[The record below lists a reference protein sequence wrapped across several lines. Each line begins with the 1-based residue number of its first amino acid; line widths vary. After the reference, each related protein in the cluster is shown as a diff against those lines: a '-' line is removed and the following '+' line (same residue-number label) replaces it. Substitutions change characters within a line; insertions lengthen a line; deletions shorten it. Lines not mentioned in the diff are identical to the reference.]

1 MKQVLVSPSSLV
13 VRNFG
18 LKLFS
23 VLLATGLW
31 YAVNVA
37 GRDAEIT
44 VSVPVRFHGIGENLG
59 IISPPIHDVKI
70 WIAGP
75 RGVLQTVADA
85 KLELDYDL
93 TGIGPGI
100 AEFAVDRRDLRL
112 PEKARLVRVWPARF
126 AIRLQRQSSPG
137 APEDEGEEP

>member
-1 MKQVLVSPSSLV
+1 MKNVLAISGSFL
-13 VRNFG
+13 VRNLG
-18 LKLFS
+18 LKVFS

-59 IISPPIHDVKI
+59 IISPPVHDVKI

-85 KLELDYDL
+85 RLELDYDL
-93 TGIGPGI
+93 TGIGPGV
-100 AEFAVDRRDLRL
+100 AEFSVDRHDLRL

-126 AIRLQRQSSPG
+126 SIRLQRQ
-137 APEDEGEEP
+137 APEAPEEEEEEP